1 VHQTVGRRHDSRNG
15 TGAMQQ
21 SSESPAETDSPPG
34 AAIDWDALGRIRELE
49 EYFSADAEGFRAAI
63 SAEMAAIM
71 ALPTEQLDKLALL
84 RVLEVTNGC
93 LQWGFRRGDAEAL
106 SADRTRDCMRTVI
119 GFINERC
126 ITLPDGS
133 RITFSPAVIRM
144 IGEGQALYREA
155 FKRND
160 AEARRRYF
168 AASTA
173 QFLVYGKPR
182 MEVAIERV
190 ATAFEPLFDRFW
202 LERGQRWIRP
212 YLAAQTAGDSAS

>member
-1 VHQTVGRRHDSRNG
+1 
-15 TGAMQQ
+15 MQQ
-21 SSESPAETDSPPG
+21 SSESPAAADSSPG
-34 AAIDWDALGRIRELE
+34 AVIDWAALGRIRELE
-49 EYFSADAEGFRAAI
+49 EYFSADAEGFQAAI
-63 SAEMAAIM
+63 RAEMATIT
-71 ALPTEQLDKLALL
+71 ALPAEQLDKLALL

-119 GFINERC
+119 GFINDRS
-126 ITLPDGS
+126 IILPDGGRVS
-133 RITFSPAVIRM
+133 FSPAVIRM

-182 MEVAIERV
+182 MEAAMEQI
-190 ATAFEPLFDRFW
+190 ATAFEPLFERFW

-212 YLAAQTAGDSAS
+212 YLAAQTTVDSGS